1 MASITRQPFAE
12 LGDSRLQ
19 LLQSA
24 KNRQNGN
31 TLIFTAVAVQV

>member
-31 TLIFTAVAVQV
+31 TLILTLVAVQV

>member
-31 TLIFTAVAVQV
+31 DNLLEMVLVQL